1 MCMRAAA
8 MRKKVLKLSEMNDL
22 DLLNLAVEDKD
33 QRAWSELIGRYY
45 SKVSATV
52 HRIFGYGNEA
62 EDIVQ
67 EVFMELAKSVKNFRG
82 DSSFSTFL
90 YRISVNTSYRY
101 IKRKTS
107 KDVISDSI
115 DFLANMFITKN
126 DDGFSL
132 EQQDR
137 AVLLNRAMK
146 SLSPEKRVALILF
159 EVEGLT
165 LNEISEI
172 LKIPLQTVWSRV
184 YNGRKE
190 LFNKLSGSLS
200 R

>member
-1 MCMRAAA
+1 MF
-8 MRKKVLKLSEMNDL
+8 
-22 DLLNLAVEDKD
+22 
-33 QRAWSELIGRYY
+33 
-45 SKVSATV
+45 VS
-52 HRIFGYGNEA
+52 
-62 EDIVQ
+62 
-67 EVFMELAKSVKNFRG
+67 
-82 DSSFSTFL
+82 
-90 YRISVNTSYRY
+90 
-101 IKRKTS
+101 
-107 KDVISDSI
+107 
-115 DFLANMFITKN
+115 KN

-137 AVLLNRAMK
+137 AALLNKSMK
-146 SLSPEKRVALILF
+146 TLSPEKRVALVLF

-190 LFNKLSGSLS
+190 LFNKLSGNLS

>member
-1 MCMRAAA
+1 M
-8 MRKKVLKLSEMNDL
+8 KNKVLKLNEMNDL
-22 DLLNLAVEDKD
+22 DLLGLAVEEKD

-107 KDVISDSI
+107 KDVVSDSI
-115 DFLANMFITKN
+115 DFLANMFVTKN
-126 DDGFSL
+126 DEGFSL

-137 AVLLNRAMK
+137 AVMLNNAMK
-146 SLSPEKRVALILF
+146 SLSPEKRVALVLF

-184 YNGRKE
+184 YNGRKD

>member
-1 MCMRAAA
+1 MHMRALA
-8 MRKKVLKLSEMNDL
+8 MKKNVLKLSEMDDL
-22 DLLNLAVEDKD
+22 DLLKLAAEEKD
-33 QRAWSELIGRYY
+33 QRAWSALIGRYY

-52 HRIFGYGNEA
+52 HRIFGYGSEA

-101 IKRKTS
+101 IKRKAS
-107 KDVISDSI
+107 KDVVSDSI
-115 DFLANMFITKN
+115 DFLSNMFISKN

-132 EQQDR
+132 EQEDR
-137 AVLLNRAMK
+137 ATLLNKAMK
-146 SLSPEKRVALILF
+146 NLSAEKRVALVLF

>member
-1 MCMRAAA
+1 MDMRVAK
-8 MRKKVLKLSEMNDL
+8 MQNKVLKLSEMSDL
-22 DLLNLAVEDKD
+22 DLLKLAVEEKD
-33 QRAWSELIGRYY
+33 QRAWTKLIGRYY

-67 EVFMELAKSVKNFRG
+67 EVFMELAKSAKNFRG

-107 KDVISDSI
+107 KDVVSDSI
-115 DFLANMFITKN
+115 DFLSNMFVTKN

-137 AVLLNRAMK
+137 ATLLNKSMK
-146 SLSPEKRVALILF
+146 SLSPEKRVALVLF

-165 LNEISEI
+165 LNEISKI

>member
-1 MCMRAAA
+1 MCMRAVA
-8 MRKKVLKLSEMNDL
+8 MKNKVLKLNEMNDL
-22 DLLNLAVEDKD
+22 DLLGLAVEEKD

-107 KDVISDSI
+107 KDVVSDSI
-115 DFLANMFITKN
+115 DFLANMFVTKN
-126 DDGFSL
+126 DEGFSL

-137 AVLLNRAMK
+137 AVMLNNAMK
-146 SLSPEKRVALILF
+146 SLSPEKRVALVLF

-184 YNGRKE
+184 YNGRKD